1 MQPFLVLFV
10 MLLGAPGR
18 TKRAPAAALAPES
31 LPLRVMTYN
40 VNYANPDPRASID
53 AIAAAD
59 ADIVMLQ
66 EVTAA
71 WRDALVVH
79 LAVQYPHR
87 AVRVVRASGGL
98 AVLSKFPIA
107 SEELV
112 AHAKMRP
119 AQRAVVA
126 TPLGAIQLLNVH
138 LRPAIDR
145 GSWVRGYFTTPPIR
159 RREIEAHWARVAD
172 ALPTIAAGD
181 FNEAASGS
189 AVGFVE
195 SQGLARVRPRGPTT
209 WRHETSAA
217 GRRIELLRLDIDHM
231 LVGSLVIGDAEVLD
245 VGTSDHRPV
254 IVTVGKPS

>member
-18 TKRAPAAALAPES
+18 TKRAPIPALAPER

-40 VNYANPDPRASID
+40 VNYANPDPSASID
-53 AIAAAD
+53 AIATAD
-59 ADIVMLQ
+59 ADLVMLQ

-71 WRDALVVH
+71 WREALVTR
-79 LAVQYPHR
+79 LAVQYPYR

-98 AVLSKFPIA
+98 AVLSKFPIER
-107 SEELV
+107 EELV
-112 AHAKMRP
+112 AHARMRP

-126 TPLGAIQLLNVH
+126 TPLGAVQLLNVH

-145 GSWVRGYFTTPPIR
+145 GSWVRGYFTTPPVR
-159 RREIEAHWARVAD
+159 RREIEAHWRRMVD
-172 ALPTIAAGD
+172 HLPTLAAGD
-181 FNEAASGS
+181 FNEAPSGS

-195 SQGLARVRPRGPTT
+195 KRGLVRVRPRGPTS
-209 WRHETSAA
+209 WRHETTVG
-217 GRRIELLRLDIDHM
+217 GRKIEVLRLDIDHV
-231 LVGSLVIGDAEVLD
+231 LVGGLAIGDAEVLD

-254 IVTVGKPS
+254 VVTVGKPS

>member
-18 TKRAPAAALAPES
+18 AKRAPAAALAR

-40 VNYANPDPRASID
+40 VNYANPDPAASID

-71 WRDALVVH
+71 WREALVAR
-79 LAVQYPHR
+79 LAVQYPYR

-98 AVLSKFPIA
+98 AVLSRFPITN
-107 SEELV
+107 EELV
-112 AHAKMRP
+112 AHPRMRP

-145 GSWVRGYFTTPPIR
+145 GSWVRGFFTTPPVR
-159 RREIEAHWARVAD
+159 RREIEAHWGRID
-172 ALPTIAAGD
+172 DRLPIVAAGD
-181 FNEAASGS
+181 FNEAPSGS

-195 SQGLARVRPRGPTT
+195 KRGLVRVRPRGPTT
-209 WRHETSAA
+209 WRYETTAA
-217 GRRIELLRLDIDHM
+217 GRKLEVLRLDIDHV
-231 LVGSLVIGDAEVLD
+231 LVGSLAIGDAEVLD

-254 IVTVGKPS
+254 VVTVGKPS